1 LPFTAMLKPL
11 LITLFLALTCSTVA
25 AQQALRTGELAPFFS
40 GQALDGTFYDLEQLQ
55 GKVVVLTF
63 WSTRCAICHSEIP
76 NLNRVADHYRGKDVV
91 FLAVTM
97 ENEAKVNPYIQRNP
111 FNFNIIPNSFG
122 VMLKYA
128 DKDRAGNI
136 NMGFPAHFLISRKG
150 VIALRTDGWDKAEN
164 LDVQISKLLSTE

>member
-1 LPFTAMLKPL
+1 MRIFPTILIALLLTVSSISGQQILKP
-11 LITLFLALTCSTVA
+11 
-25 AQQALRTGELAPFFS
+25 GETAPQFS
-40 GQALDGTFYDLEQLQ
+40 GQSLDGTIYDLDQLH

-76 NLNRVADHYRGKDVV
+76 NLNRVAERYKGKDVV

-97 ENEAKVNPYIQRNP
+97 DNEAKVHPYIKRNP
-111 FNFNIIPNSFG
+111 FNFHILPNSFG

-128 DKDRAGNI
+128 DKDRSGNI

-150 VIALRTDGWDKAEN
+150 TIALRTDGWDKAAN
-164 LDVQISKLLSTE
+164 LDSQISRLLSSE

>member
-1 LPFTAMLKPL
+1 MRIFPTILIAVLLTVSSVYSQQILKP
-11 LITLFLALTCSTVA
+11 
-25 AQQALRTGELAPFFS
+25 GETAPQFS
-40 GQALDGTFYDLEQLQ
+40 GQSLDGTIYDLDQLH

-76 NLNRVADHYRGKDVV
+76 NLNRVAERYKGKDVV

-97 ENEAKVNPYIQRNP
+97 DNEAKVNPYIKRNP
-111 FNFNIIPNSFG
+111 FNFTILPNSFG

-128 DKDRAGNI
+128 DKDRSGNI

-150 VIALRTDGWDKAEN
+150 TIALRTDGWDKAAN
-164 LDVQISKLLSTE
+164 LDSQISRLLSTE

>member
-1 LPFTAMLKPL
+1 MRIFPTILIALLLTVSSVYGQQILKP
-11 LITLFLALTCSTVA
+11 
-25 AQQALRTGELAPFFS
+25 GETAPQFS
-40 GQALDGTFYDLEQLQ
+40 GQSLDGTIYDLDQLH

-76 NLNRVADHYRGKDVV
+76 NLNRVPERYKGKDVV

-97 ENEAKVNPYIQRNP
+97 DNEAKVHPYIKRNP
-111 FNFNIIPNSFG
+111 FNFHILPNSFG

-128 DKDRAGNI
+128 DKDRSGNI

-150 VIALRTDGWDKAEN
+150 TIALRTDGWDKAAN
-164 LDVQISKLLSTE
+164 LDSQISRLLTSE

>member
-1 LPFTAMLKPL
+1 MLKTL
-11 LITLFLALTCSTVA
+11 LTITFLLVVSASA
-25 AQQALRTGELAPFFS
+25 FAQQALRPGELAPEFS
-40 GQALDGTFYDLEQLQ
+40 GQALDGTVYDLQQLQ

-63 WSTRCAICHSEIP
+63 WSTRCQICHSEIP
-76 NLNRVADHYRGKDVV
+76 NLNRVAERYRGKDVV

-97 ENEAKVNPYIQRNP
+97 DNEVKVEPYIKRNP
-111 FNFNIIPNSFG
+111 FNFVILPNSFG

-150 VIALRTDGWDKAEN
+150 LITLRTDGWDKAAN
-164 LDVQISKLLSTE
+164 LDSEISKLLAAE

>member
-1 LPFTAMLKPL
+1 MFKSSVFLWLVL
-11 LITLFLALTCSTVA
+11 LVGTTGAFS
-25 AQQALRTGELAPFFS
+25 QQALKPGEAAPEFS
-40 GQALDGTFYDLEQLQ
+40 GQGLDGNLYDLDQLH

-76 NLNRVADHYRGKDVV
+76 NLNRVAERYRGKDVV

-97 ENEAKVNPYIQRNP
+97 DNEAKINPYIKRNP
-111 FNFNIIPNSFG
+111 FNFNILPNSFA

-128 DKDRAGNI
+128 DKDRSGNI

-150 VIALRTDGWDKAEN
+150 LIAMRTDGWDKAAN
-164 LDVQISKLLSTE
+164 LDTQISKLLTAD

>member
-1 LPFTAMLKPL
+1 MFKSSL
-11 LITLFLALTCSTVA
+11 LLCLVLLVGATSALS
-25 AQQALRTGELAPFFS
+25 QQALKPGEVAPGFS
-40 GQALDGTFYDLEQLQ
+40 SQALDGNVYDLDQLH

-76 NLNRVADHYRGKDVV
+76 NLNRVAEKYRGKDVV

-97 ENEAKVNPYIQRNP
+97 DNEAKVDPYLKRNP
-111 FNFNIIPNSFG
+111 FNFNILPNSFG

-150 VIALRTDGWDKAEN
+150 VIAMRTDGWDKAAN
-164 LDVQISKLLSTE
+164 LDSQISRLLTAD